1 MGRLP
6 ELRRVESSQ
15 PGAGWGPV
23 LCEFVRQVVGG
34 GQSQTGKRSSIRPSS
49 TAEGREELRLEEQ
62 MPSQGRW
69 EQVRVGGPGPSGL
82 RVIAFHSCSLHGEV
96 SEEPAS

>member
-23 LCEFVRQVVGG
+23 LCEFVHLVVVV

-69 EQVRVGGPGPSGL
+69 EQVRVFGPGPSGL
-82 RVIAFHSCSLHGEV
+82 
-96 SEEPAS
+96 